1 MATSMVAA
9 VILMHR
15 KGISRDRL
23 LNKVDFLYR
32 EILARKGL
40 IQINIAPTEKIITVS
55 LQLLSDFVEIKN
67 SIIQPITSQERASK
81 SIMMLSYYRNGLV
94 HHFLNEAEVMTA
106 LYQILGSGKKSASF
120 DELVDRTLFIKDLM
134 RGEFVL
140 KDRMRTKEDVAN
152 VVKFMQERDFLT
164 VDLFSGAIS
173 IDSSKEI

>member
-1 MATSMVAA
+1 MVAA

-67 SIIQPITSQERASK
+67 SIIQPIT
-81 SIMMLSYYRNGLV
+81 
-94 HHFLNEAEVMTA
+94 
-106 LYQILGSGKKSASF
+106 
-120 DELVDRTLFIKDLM
+120 
-134 RGEFVL
+134 
-140 KDRMRTKEDVAN
+140 
-152 VVKFMQERDFLT
+152 
-164 VDLFSGAIS
+164 
-173 IDSSKEI
+173 